1 MANSEFDFTSLDVPE
16 QEMVR
21 ISMTGV
27 ALGSSGNDSIKVR
40 ML

>member
-1 MANSEFDFTSLDVPE
+1 LDVPE

-21 ISMTGV
+21 VSMTGV